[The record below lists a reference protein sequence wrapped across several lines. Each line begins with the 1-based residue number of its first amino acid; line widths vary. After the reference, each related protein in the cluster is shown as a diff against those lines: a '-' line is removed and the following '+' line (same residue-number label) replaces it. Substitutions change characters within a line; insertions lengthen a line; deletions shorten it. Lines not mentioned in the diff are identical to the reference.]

1 MSTCLNTVLKPGV
14 KNAKGGVR
22 LQPARGARPAR
33 GGRGRGKGPTSSVSD
48 LAFER
53 VEDASKVVET
63 GSTQAATNWSR
74 ASASH

>member
-48 LAFER
+48 LAFENPR
-53 VEDASKVVET
+53 
-63 GSTQAATNWSR
+63 NP
-74 ASASH
+74 